1 MIDETECWQA
11 VLDRDST
18 QDEKFLYGV
27 LTSGVFTFEAIG
39 PSCIAILHTSF
50 LETLLPAITARNF
63 GGDRPR
69 MSVWTAGFGMGG
81 GRCCGTLVSAL
92 VIARA
97 FSGTSRAASPLV
109 AHHQR

>member
-27 LTSGVFTFEAIG
+27 LTSGVFTFEALG
-39 PSCIAILHTSF
+39 LSCFAVFDTSF
-50 LETLLPAITARNF
+50 LETLLAAVTARKF
-63 GGDRPR
+63 GGDPPR

-81 GRCCGTLVSAL
+81 GRCCGTLVTL
-92 VIARA
+92 
-97 FSGTSRAASPLV
+97 AS
-109 AHHQR
+109 